1 MLDLRE
7 FMGNL
12 LDRRTFLSLGGGAAI
27 SAAASPRLWGLQS
40 VPSPAARDAVESKLD
55 DFTTSYMRAMNAPG
69 MTQALTDA
77 KATIR
82 TVGYGFANVNLKIP
96 VTPEHLF
103 QIGSITKSFAALIML
118 QLRDEGKVDL
128 HRPVLGYL
136 PWLPLTMPY
145 GPITP
150 HHLLTHSSGLPDAS
164 GIFQSDPAARHVQG
178 FAPGAHFHYCNLGF
192 VILGQI
198 IEKLDGKP
206 WYQCLQA
213 RILTPLSMMQTAA
226 VITIDSSAR
235 SAIGYQPFF
244 DDQLYPRQGRL
255 APRLPEVFASSA
267 GSIAAPPGDMAVYLR
282 MLLNGG
288 HGVVSTDGFRLLS
301 TPYIQATEFSPTA
314 YYGYGIAVD
323 VLDGHKIL
331 RHTGGMSCFA
341 SSIHVDLDGGVA
353 AFASINAMQGYRPT
367 PVTQYA
373 IQLLRAQRE
382 AKPLPVAEAT
392 TDAREVDNAGEYAGT
407 FRNSNGK
414 ELLFKA
420 EDKRLLLVYGARQ
433 IVLQRNTGDSFV
445 STVQGSFSDY
455 SLTFGREHTNS
466 KTEKTADG
474 TIPPAIPSP
483 VAEVGYGPDWYVNS
497 AYRGDRD
504 FTVPAAYGAL
514 TGHYRSASGD
524 DVRVFARKGRLW
536 IGDTPLTEIG
546 AWLFRVGDDSWSPDT
561 VEFLTIVEGRA
572 RLLRVIDEDHLRIEV
587 GS

>member
-1 MLDLRE
+1 
-7 FMGNL
+7 
-12 LDRRTFLSLGGGAAI
+12 
-27 SAAASPRLWGLQS
+27 
-40 VPSPAARDAVESKLD
+40 
-55 DFTTSYMRAMNAPG
+55 
-69 MTQALTDA
+69 
-77 KATIR
+77 
-82 TVGYGFANVNLKIP
+82 
-96 VTPEHLF
+96 
-103 QIGSITKSFAALIML
+103 
-118 QLRDEGKVDL
+118 
-128 HRPVLGYL
+128 
-136 PWLPLTMPY
+136 
-145 GPITP
+145 
-150 HHLLTHSSGLPDAS
+150 
-164 GIFQSDPAARHVQG
+164 
-178 FAPGAHFHYCNLGF
+178 
-192 VILGQI
+192 
-198 IEKLDGKP
+198 
-206 WYQCLQA
+206 
-213 RILTPLSMMQTAA
+213 
-226 VITIDSSAR
+226 
-235 SAIGYQPFF
+235 
-244 DDQLYPRQGRL
+244 
-255 APRLPEVFASSA
+255 
-267 GSIAAPPGDMAVYLR
+267 MAVYLR

-288 HGVVSTDGFRLLS
+288 HGIASTDAFRLLS
-301 TPYIQATEFSPTA
+301 TPYIQATEFSPSA

-323 VLDGHKIL
+323 VLDGHRIL

-382 AKPLPVAEAT
+382 TKPLPVAEAT

-407 FRNSNGK
+407 FRNGNGK

-420 EDKRLLLVYGARQ
+420 EDKKLLLVDGATQ
-433 IVLQRNTGDSFV
+433 IVLQRNAGDSFV

-455 SLTFGREHTNS
+455 SVTFGREHTNS

-474 TIPPAIPSP
+474 TTPPAIPSL
-483 VAEVGYGPDWYVNS
+483 VVEVGYGPDWYVNS
-497 AYRGDRD
+497 AYRGDRE

-524 DVRVFARKGRLW
+524 DVRVFVRKGRLW